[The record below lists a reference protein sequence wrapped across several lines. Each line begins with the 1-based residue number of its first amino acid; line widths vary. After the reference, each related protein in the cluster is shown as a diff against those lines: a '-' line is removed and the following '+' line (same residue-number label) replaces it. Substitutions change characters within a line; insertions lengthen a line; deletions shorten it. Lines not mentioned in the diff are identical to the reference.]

1 MTDLEVAID
10 RARVLKE
17 TAEQAEISLLAAGI
31 SFYALLSIVPLAVVL
46 VALAA
51 TVAGGTIVNPLIDT
65 YGHLVTDE
73 AASFVRTGLE
83 AEAGRSGA
91 TITGIVFVIWGSL
104 KVFRGLDRAFDT
116 IYGRPGGAS
125 IVTSVR
131 NGFAV
136 LLAVLG
142 ILTALGAALAGL
154 YTLGLQ
160 FSGVVL
166 PLVVAP
172 GIALSLIP
180 MYAVFPPR
188 RQRLREILPGAAL
201 AAVTITVA
209 TAGLQLY
216 VTVAAPFAVY
226 GVLAGIFISMT
237 WLYVIAISILLGAVA
252 NASRMGR
259 DRQLHGSSPFHRPP

>member
-1 MTDLEVAID
+1 MLDPQVAID
-10 RARVLKE
+10 RVRVLKA
-17 TAEQAEISLLAAGI
+17 TATKAEISLLAAGI
-31 SFYALLSIVPLAVVL
+31 SFYALLSIVPLAVV
-46 VALAA
+46 VVGLAA
-51 TVAGGTIVNPLIDT
+51 AVAGGDIVDPLMGT
-65 YGHLVTDE
+65 FGHLVSDD

-91 TITGIVFVIWGSL
+91 TITGLAFVLWGSL

-116 IYGRPGGAS
+116 IYGQPGGAS
-125 IVTSVR
+125 IVTSIR

-136 LLAVLG
+136 FFAILG
-142 ILTALGAALAGL
+142 VFTALGGALAAL

-160 FSGVVL
+160 FTGIL
-166 PLVVAP
+166 IPLVVTP
-172 GIALSLIP
+172 VLALSLLP

-188 RQRLREILPGAAL
+188 RQRIRDIVPGAAL
-201 AAVTITVA
+201 AAVAITAA

-237 WLYVIAISILLGAVA
+237 WLYVIALSLLLGAVA

-259 DRQLHGSSPFHRPP
+259 DRQLHGSSPFHPPS